1 MHMKIM
7 WAGSP
12 GNKVEAT
19 RGFISAKEKEKQTS
33 PLGYMLKGPELVG
46 GDVNLK
52 CTPLPSVRHPIPWDR
67 RAANPDHLSASFN
80 SIQITRKKFKTPTH
94 CCESQWKCCVSPVF
108 FFRQRHQTSG
118 DRTGVNTAFHRRHHV
133 M

>member
-1 MHMKIM
+1 MKIM

-67 RAANPDHLSASFN
+67 RAANPDHLSASFKSQERN
-80 SIQITRKKFKTPTH
+80 SKLP
-94 CCESQWKCCVSPVF
+94 
-108 FFRQRHQTSG
+108 
-118 DRTGVNTAFHRRHHV
+118 RTVARANGNVV
-133 M
+133 